1 MKRKV
6 WCRDQIEN
14 HVKYGAK
21 CIIFK
26 IIITDEAID
35 STDTPMA
42 RVPSS
47 LGIFLRHN
55 HHRFR
60 RNPSSRGHVRG
71 LSVGA
76 VDGGDCQD
84 EVLSLSEI
92 AEKVCKITRT
102 RSRWEATLV
111 SEFPSFDFS
120 DPGFF
125 RELFRQQNNAFLS
138 LRFLHWVIS
147 RHDAPPDPGSCE
159 LLFDALVAAK
169 SPNAAKSLLESP
181 GFSPG
186 VDSLERY
193 VRCACEGGLL
203 EDAIDGFFKLGESG
217 VCPSIETWN
226 SVLKCCLKAR
236 RTDLV
241 LEFYEEMVKL
251 GVVGEVNAETVGYLI
266 QAFCEG
272 GNLLRGYE
280 LLWQGI
286 ESGLIPPY
294 ATFIRLISGFCRQ
307 GDYAKVSQILHLMIA
322 KGRAPDKFTYQEVI
336 NGLCKNGRQLE
347 AYRVFSDLKDRGYFP
362 DRVVYTT
369 LIHGFCDIGWM
380 GEARKLWFEMIR
392 KGFVPNENTYT
403 SLIHGFFKSRKV
415 EEAKKLFD
423 EMCCKGY
430 GKSTAV
436 YNMMISGL
444 SLHGRLDE
452 AVGMFEEMP
461 QKGIARDQITYDTLV
476 QGFCREGKLTNSRD
490 LLDELLLQGVV
501 PSSSSYAS
509 LLEKL
514 IELGELQEVKLLLSD
529 MQNKGVE
536 LLAGTW
542 DQIVNGLCKMGFVT
556 EAMDCLVDMLNR
568 NIQPRKTTFDVLIQS
583 LLQGDRLDD
592 CVLVLDTMFRMGY
605 VLEEGMCHAL
615 VYKICKQNGNFGETC
630 MAKILEGN

>member
-1 MKRKV
+1 
-6 WCRDQIEN
+6 
-14 HVKYGAK
+14 
-21 CIIFK
+21 
-26 IIITDEAID
+26 
-35 STDTPMA
+35 MA
-42 RVPSS
+42 RAHSS
-47 LGIFLRHN
+47 LSIFLRQN

-60 RNPSSRGHVRG
+60 RNPSSQGHIK
-71 LSVGA
+71 SISDGA
-76 VDGGDCQD
+76 VDGGDQQD
-84 EVLSLSEI
+84 KTLSISEI

-102 RSRWEATLV
+102 RPRWEVTLV

-120 DPGFF
+120 DPRFF
-125 RELFRQQNNAFLS
+125 RELLRRQNNAFLS
-138 LRFLHWVIS
+138 LRFFHWAVS
-147 RHDAPPDPGSCE
+147 RHDAPPEPDSCE

-169 SPNAAKSLLESP
+169 SPNAAKSLLQTP

-186 VDSLERY
+186 ADSLERY

-203 EDAIDGFFKLGESG
+203 EDAIDEFFKLGELG
-217 VCPSIETWN
+217 VRPSIETWN
-226 SVLKCCLKAR
+226 LVLKCCLKAR

-251 GVVGEVNAETVGYLI
+251 GVAGQANAETVGHLI
-266 QAFCEG
+266 QGFCEG
-272 GNLLRGYE
+272 GSLLRGYE

-286 ESGLIPPY
+286 ESGLIPQY

-322 KGRAPDKFTYQEVI
+322 KDRAPDIFAYQEVI

-347 AYRVFSDLKDRGYFP
+347 AYRIFSDLKDRGYLP

-392 KGFVPNENTYT
+392 KGFVPNQHTYT
-403 SLIHGFFKSRKV
+403 SLIHGFFKSGKV

-423 EMCCKGY
+423 EMSCKGY
-430 GKSTAV
+430 GESTPV

-452 AVGMFEEMP
+452 AVGMFDEMP
-461 QKGIARDQITYDTLV
+461 QKGIACDRITYDTLV
-476 QGFCREGKLTNSRD
+476 QGFCRVGKLTNLRD
-490 LLDELLLQGVV
+490 LLDKLSQQGVV
-501 PSSSSYAS
+501 PSSSSYAA
-509 LLEKL
+509 LVEKL

-542 DQIVNGLCKMGFVT
+542 DRIANALCKRGFIT

-568 NIQPRKTTFDVLIQS
+568 NIRPHKTTFDVLIQS
-583 LLQGDRLDD
+583 LLQGDSLDD

-605 VLEEGMCHAL
+605 VLEEGMCHSL
-615 VYKICKQNGNFGETC
+615 VDKICKQNGNFVETC